1 MGGDFWLKIVSFGN
15 APLLGL
21 LTTIFSPESRISGG
35 SSGAQAAVLFSL
47 CAKGNDPNLTK
58 NGDRPKNWTLD
69 RDPYSFVKVPEIL
82 IDTGARGTIDET
94 FAHKPSVITHEGALY
109 HFYCAVSGQYPNEV
123 RGIGVARSKPW

>member
-1 MGGDFWLKIVSFGN
+1 LGGDFWLKIVSFGN

-69 RDPYSFVKVPEIL
+69 RDPYYMETNVGGMFA
-82 IDTGARGTIDET
+82 GRCAARFSE
-94 FAHKPSVITHEGALY
+94 
-109 HFYCAVSGQYPNEV
+109 AVRLRSGGRRKWGNIRSPRCEQRLNV
-123 RGIGVARSKPW
+123 R